1 MRYSG
6 DMRQDE
12 HFIVFPEGDVQEIP
26 GRLRIEQLV
35 DLNGRPLA
43 LPLPTTRIIA
53 FRVAKIVVKEGRGG
67 SETYHHLELASA
79 EELAH
84 YAKR

>member
-12 HFIVFPEGDVQEIP
+12 HFIVFPEGDIQEIP
-26 GRLRIEQLV
+26 RRLRIDELV
-35 DLNGRPLA
+35 DINGRPLQ
-43 LPLPTTRIIA
+43 LPLPTARMIA

-79 EELAH
+79 EELAPH
-84 YAKR
+84 ARR